1 MIKRTG
7 TTLYAIYDALAEG
20 EPIVSVGNLSEI
32 CEEFEC
38 SKQLLSAIVI
48 KEQLLH
54 RRYRVVK
61 LGKECDFE

>member
-1 MIKRTG
+1 MRKKTG
-7 TTLYAIYDALAEG
+7 TTLYAIYDALVEG
-20 EPIVSVGNLSEI
+20 EPIVSVGNLREI

-38 SKQLLSAIVI
+38 SKQLLSAVVI

>member
-1 MIKRTG
+1 MIKKTG
-7 TTLYAIYDALAEG
+7 TTLYAIYDTKVDG
-20 EPIVSVGNLSEI
+20 EPIVSVGTMGEI

-38 SKQLLSAIVI
+38 SKQLLSAVI
-48 KEQLLH
+48 KKDYLLH